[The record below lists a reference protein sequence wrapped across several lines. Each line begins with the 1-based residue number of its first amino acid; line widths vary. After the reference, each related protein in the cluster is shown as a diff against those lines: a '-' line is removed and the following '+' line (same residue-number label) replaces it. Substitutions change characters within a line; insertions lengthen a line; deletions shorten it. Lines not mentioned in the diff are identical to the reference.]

1 MHHRVPVRAAS
12 RLVLAATLAACAR
25 KQEQAA
31 APAVPPTVTITAADF
46 AFSAP
51 DTIPAGVVR
60 IRLVNNGPS
69 LHHVQFIKLGEGKT
83 ISDLMAALRNPGP
96 PPAWATAA
104 PGPNPPAPGSSAEL
118 VVDLA
123 AGNYAIACFVPDDKG
138 VPHVAKGMVRPVV
151 VAARGGVAA
160 AEPAADV
167 QVDLADYSFT
177 LSKDITAGPHTLKIV
192 NAGVQDH
199 EMFIARL
206 DSGATA
212 QQLARY
218 VETGMH
224 GRPPALPLGGAS
236 GMVPGAHAYFSM
248 DFQPGDYALLCFLP
262 DGKDGRAHASHGMV
276 KQIHVS

>member
-1 MHHRVPVRAAS
+1 MHHRALLRAAGLLS
-12 RLVLAATLAACAR
+12 LAAAAVSCAK
-25 KQEQAA
+25 KQEQAV
-31 APAVPPTVTITAADF
+31 APPVPPTVTITAADF

-51 DTIPAGVVR
+51 DTIPAGVVNV
-60 IRLVNNGPS
+60 RLVNNGPS

-83 ISDLMAALRNPGP
+83 IADLMASLRNPGP
-96 PPAWATAA
+96 PPAWMTAV
-104 PGPNPPAPGSSAEL
+104 PGPNPPAPGASSEL

-151 VAARGGVAA
+151 VAAQGGVAA
-160 AEPAADV
+160 AEPATDV
-167 QVDLADYSFT
+167 EVDLADYSFT

-192 NAGVQDH
+192 NKGVQDH

-212 QQLARY
+212 EQLVRY

-236 GMVPGAHAYFSM
+236 GMVPGAHADFAM
-248 DFQPGDYALLCFLP
+248 DFRPGDYALICFIP
-262 DGKDGRAHASHGMV
+262 DGKDGKPHAMHGMV
-276 KQIHVS
+276 KQIHVM